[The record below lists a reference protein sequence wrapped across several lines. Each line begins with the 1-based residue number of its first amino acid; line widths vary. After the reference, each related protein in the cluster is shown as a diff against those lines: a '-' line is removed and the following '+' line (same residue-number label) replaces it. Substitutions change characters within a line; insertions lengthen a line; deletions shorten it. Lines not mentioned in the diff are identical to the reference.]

1 MSYIIELRKALDEA
15 GFADTKIV
23 APDLNKAAAEAF
35 IQQWLAELGRQAARC
50 DERPTHSGF
59 TIPTR

>member
-23 APDLNKAAAEAF
+23 APDLNKAVAAAF
-35 IQQWLAELGRQAARC
+35 IQQWLAEPPGSLISSDDSGG
-50 DERPTHSGF
+50 PTS
-59 TIPTR
+59 